1 MACSTCT
8 ARIKAR
14 SKVQIEAT
22 YSNPTG
28 RCCIGETCS
37 VVVEGSCGGSWTSG
51 GSCVSGTIDNMCKAY
66 GACCIDTETCQLRNY
81 DDIGDCDY
89 LGNESTCAGDP
100 CSDPSGECCNGGVC
114 VVTTE
119 GNCAGGNWTVTG
131 DCSPNPCPDNPRV
144 LVFF

>member
-1 MACSTCT
+1 MACSVCT

-22 YSNPTG
+22 YDNTG
-28 RCCIGETCS
+28 RCCIDGNCTITTEVGCAGVWWGAGTVC
-37 VVVEGSCGGSWTSG
+37 GSGD
-51 GSCVSGTIDNMCKAY
+51 VDNYCIY
-66 GACCIDTETCQLRNY
+66 FGACCRAAVCTVENEI
-81 DDIGDCDY
+81 DCDGAY
-89 LGNESTCAGDP
+89 LGHWTNCEGDP
-100 CSDPSGECCNGGVC
+100 CDDPVGECCNGGVC